1 MVMFKTILTHMTGTD
16 CDQEVLTTASQVAR
30 LFAGHLECLR
40 VVSDPATLV
49 MQAAQMD
56 LVTSAMLAE
65 ALNVVEQQNRE
76 GTQQARITLAE
87 FCKREGVALANDPTR
102 TDGVSA
108 HWREKTGDE
117 FDELTSQARFHDLL
131 VLAGGAER
139 KGRLPPEGIGQI
151 IVGSGRPVLLAAEKP
166 RKSLTKTIAI
176 AWKDTPE
183 AARAVS
189 AAMPLLSKA
198 ERIEVLSA
206 NEEDTRAKECLDCS
220 ESIVQ
225 QLRWH
230 GLNAYGHFVIPAGR
244 TTPNAILETA
254 HGFNADLLV
263 MGGYGHSRLR
273 EFIFGGF
280 TKRILDGVD
289 LPVLVFH

>member
-1 MVMFKTILTHMTGTD
+1 MFKTILTHMTGTD
-16 CDQEVLTTASQVAR
+16 CDQQVLTTALQIAR
-30 LFAGHLECLR
+30 SFSGHLECLR
-40 VVSDPATLV
+40 VMADPTSLA
-49 MQAAQMD
+49 MQAAQPD
-56 LVTSAMLAE
+56 LVTSSMLAE
-65 ALNVVEQQNRE
+65 ALNFLEQQNRE
-76 GTQQARITLAE
+76 GTQRARITLAE
-87 FCKREGVALANDPTR
+87 FCKQEDVPFANEPSGSN
-102 TDGVSA
+102 GVSA

-117 FDELTSQARFHDLL
+117 FDELTSQGRFHDLV

-151 IVGSGRPVLLAAEKP
+151 IIGSGRPVLLAAQKP
-166 RKSLTKTIAI
+166 RKSITRTIAI
-176 AWKDTPE
+176 AWKNTPE

-206 NEEDTRAKECLDCS
+206 NEEDTKAIECLNCS
-220 ESIVQ
+220 DTIVQ

-230 GLNAYGHFVIPAGR
+230 GLNAYGHFVVPAGR
-244 TTPNAILETA
+244 TIPNAILETA
-254 HGFNADLLV
+254 RGFNADLLV

-280 TKRILDGVD
+280 TRRILDGVD

>member
-1 MVMFKTILTHMTGTD
+1 MFKTILTHMTGTD
-16 CDQEVLTTASQVAR
+16 CDQPTLTTALQVAR
-30 LFAGHLECLR
+30 LFSGHLECLR
-40 VVSDPATLV
+40 VMADPAALV

-56 LVTSAMLAE
+56 LVTSMMLAD
-65 ALNVVEQQNRE
+65 ALTVVEQQNRE
-76 GTQQARITLAE
+76 GTQRARVTLAE
-87 FCKREGVALANDPTR
+87 FCKREDIVFSDKPLASHGVT
-102 TDGVSA
+102 A

-117 FDELTSQARFHDLL
+117 FDELTSQARFQDL
-131 VLAGGAER
+131 VVMAGGAER
-139 KGRLPPEGIGQI
+139 KGRLAPEGIGQI
-151 IVGSGRPVLLAAEKP
+151 IVGGGRPVLLAAQKP
-166 RKSLTKTIAI
+166 RKSITKTIAI
-176 AWKDTPE
+176 AWKDTAE
-183 AARAVS
+183 AARAVT

-206 NEEDTRAKECLDCS
+206 NEEDKAAIACLDCS
-220 ESIVQ
+220 NSVVQ

-244 TTPNAILETA
+244 TVSNAILETA

-280 TKRILDGVD
+280 TRHVLDGVD
-289 LPVLVFH
+289 LPVLLFH

>member
-1 MVMFKTILTHMTGTD
+1 MFKTILTHMTGTD
-16 CDQEVLTTASQVAR
+16 CDQPVLTTASQVAW
-30 LFAGHLECLR
+30 LFSGHLECLR
-40 VVSDPATLV
+40 VVSDPAALV

-56 LVTSAMLAE
+56 LVTSTMLAE
-65 ALNVVEQQNRE
+65 ALNAVEQQNRQ
-76 GTQQARITLAE
+76 GTRQARITLAE
-87 FCKREGVALANDPTR
+87 FCKREGVVLANDPTR
-102 TDGVSA
+102 ADGVSA

-131 VLAGGAER
+131 VLAGGTER

-151 IVGSGRPVLLAAEKP
+151 ITGSGRPVLLAAEKP
-166 RKSLTKTIAI
+166 RKSITKAIAI

-183 AARAVS
+183 AARAIS

-206 NEEDTRAKECLDCS
+206 NEEDTGAMECLDCS
-220 ESIVQ
+220 DSIVQ

-230 GLNAYGHFVIPAGR
+230 GLNAHGHFVIPAGR
-244 TTPNAILETA
+244 TIPNAILETA

-280 TKRILDGVD
+280 TRRILDGVD